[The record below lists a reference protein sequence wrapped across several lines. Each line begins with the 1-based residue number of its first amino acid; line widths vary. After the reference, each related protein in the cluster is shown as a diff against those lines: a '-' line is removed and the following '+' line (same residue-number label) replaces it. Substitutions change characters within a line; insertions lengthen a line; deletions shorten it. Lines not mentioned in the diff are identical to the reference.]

1 MIQAEHGHCNA
12 EKKHDQKL
20 AQFCSAA
27 RHARKNHGKAGVIK
41 LTNERIAALDA
52 IGFDWKLDDVMAL
65 LMDDDVEGDSF
76 YDDVADEENTSAKAK
91 KAKPAKKP
99 TKKKKK
105 TKKSSKAAKAA
116 TRLEAKPATRATRQS
131 RVLKESLLA
140 SAADHSSMLDPTK
153 YGEV

>member
-1 MIQAEHGHCNA
+1 M
-12 EKKHDQKL
+12 
-20 AQFCSAA
+20 
-27 RHARKNHGKAGVIK
+27 IK

-91 KAKPAKKP
+91 KAKPARKP
-99 TKKKKK
+99 AKKKK
-105 TKKSSKAAKAA
+105 TKKSSKAAKPA

-131 RVLKESLLA
+131 RALKESLLA
-140 SAADHSSMLDPTK
+140 SAADHYSMPALDPTK